1 MLVCIRTE
9 RVQVNPLRG
18 TDHELEAAV
27 KRIVYRGTDYEATC
41 AVAGQEVRAVVSS
54 VSWDPAVAVGS
65 RVRLGFNTADV
76 SVYPRAEESG
86 IIQYSSE
93 AV

>member
-1 MLVCIRTE
+1 
-9 RVQVNPLRG
+9 VQVNPHRETEQGIEG
-18 TDHELEAAV
+18 TV

-41 AVAGQEVRAVVSS
+41 AFGEQEIRAVVSS
-54 VSWDPAVAVGS
+54 VTWDPAVAVGS
-65 RVRLGFNTADV
+65 RVRIGFNAADV
-76 SVYPRAEESG
+76 SIFPRSEESG